1 MMASKA
7 FAALA
12 ALSLTAACTTSTGEM
27 NRTQTGAMTGAL
39 AGGLLGLATGQG
51 NRTPEVLV
59 GAGLGAIA
67 GGAIGAHMD
76 RQAAELRAQLGSNA
90 TVVNT
95 GQEITVTMAQDILFA
110 TDSATLRADLRSD
123 LRAIAANLQR
133 YPDSTIIVT
142 GHTDSTGAMAYNQ
155 SLSERRADSVAAV
168 LIESGVSSRRVVARG
183 AGQTQPVASNDT
195 AAGRAQNRR
204 VEIVIRP
211 TN

>member
-1 MMASKA
+1 MTASKA

-12 ALSLTAACTTSTGEM
+12 ALSLTAACTTSTGEL

-110 TDSATLRADLRSD
+110 TDSYSVRPDLAQMLRSV
-123 LRAIAANLQR
+123 AQNINS
-133 YPDSTIIVT
+133 YPLSIVYVT
-142 GHTDSTGAMAYNQ
+142 GHTDSTGSESYNQ
-155 SLSERRADSVAAV
+155 QLSLRRADAVAGV
-168 LIESGVSSRRVVARG
+168 LIGAGVPANRVQARG
-183 AGQTQPVASNDT
+183 MGESQPIASNDT
-195 AAGRAQNRR
+195 ASGRAQNRR
-204 VEIVIRP
+204 VVITIRP
-211 TN
+211 S

>member
-110 TDSATLRADLRSD
+110 TDSYSVRPDLAQMLRSV
-123 LRAIAANLQR
+123 AQNINS
-133 YPDSTIIVT
+133 YPLSIVYVT
-142 GHTDSTGAMAYNQ
+142 GHTDSTGSESYNQ
-155 SLSERRADSVAAV
+155 QLSLRRADAVAGV
-168 LIESGVSSRRVVARG
+168 LIGAGVPGNRVQARG
-183 AGQTQPVASNDT
+183 MGESQPVASNDT
-195 AAGRAQNRR
+195 ASGRAQNRR
-204 VEIVIRP
+204 VVITIRP
-211 TN
+211 S

>member
-110 TDSATLRADLRSD
+110 TDSYSVRPDLAQMLRSV
-123 LRAIAANLQR
+123 AQNINS
-133 YPDSTIIVT
+133 YPMSIVYVT
-142 GHTDSTGAMAYNQ
+142 GHTDSTGSEAYNQ
-155 SLSERRADSVAAV
+155 QLSMRRADAVAGV
-168 LIESGVSSRRVVARG
+168 LIGAGVPGNRVQARG
-183 AGQTQPVASNDT
+183 MGESQPIASNDT
-195 AAGRAQNRR
+195 ASGRAQNRR
-204 VEIVIRP
+204 VVITIRP
-211 TN
+211 S

>member
-110 TDSATLRADLRSD
+110 TDSYSVRPDLAQMLRSV
-123 LRAIAANLQR
+123 AQNINS
-133 YPDSTIIVT
+133 YPMSIVYVT
-142 GHTDSTGAMAYNQ
+142 GHTDSTGSESYNQ
-155 SLSERRADSVAAV
+155 QLSMRRADAVAGV
-168 LIESGVSSRRVVARG
+168 LIGAGVPGNRVQARG
-183 AGQTQPVASNDT
+183 MGESQPIASNDT
-195 AAGRAQNRR
+195 ASGRAQNRR
-204 VEIVIRP
+204 VVITIRP
-211 TN
+211 S